1 MEVTLGKRGDYT
13 ASKVIHSLQQ
23 KTFKYSISYVKLIFR
38 MFLFL
43 MEQPKKSP
51 VDTLSNLYVE
61 FEEFVSARGDQFL
74 SGGITQGDG
83 WKAGSL
89 VVV

>member
-1 MEVTLGKRGDYT
+1 
-13 ASKVIHSLQQ
+13 
-23 KTFKYSISYVKLIFR
+23 

-43 MEQPKKSP
+43 MEQLKKSP

-61 FEEFVSARGDQFL
+61 FEEFVSARGGRFL
-74 SGGITQGDG
+74 SGRITQGDG